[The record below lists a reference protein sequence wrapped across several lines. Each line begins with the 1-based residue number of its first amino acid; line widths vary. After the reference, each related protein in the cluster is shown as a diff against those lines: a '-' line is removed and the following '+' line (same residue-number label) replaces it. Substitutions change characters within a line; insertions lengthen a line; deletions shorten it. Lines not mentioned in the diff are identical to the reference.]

1 MKTRRTSHKVYGVW
15 EYDFIMYKEQQFLQT
30 TQQILQ

>member
-1 MKTRRTSHKVYGVW
+1 MKTRRTSHKVYGAW
-15 EYDFIMYKEQQFLQT
+15 EYDFISYQEQQFLQT